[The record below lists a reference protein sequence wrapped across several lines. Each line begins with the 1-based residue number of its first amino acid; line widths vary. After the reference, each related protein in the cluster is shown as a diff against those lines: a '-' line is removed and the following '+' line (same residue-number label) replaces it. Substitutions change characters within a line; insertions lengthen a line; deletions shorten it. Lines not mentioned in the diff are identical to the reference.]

1 MTLRSIVACFLLLVL
16 SLTVG
21 CSAPEGNGDH
31 TTDAGTES
39 EAVQIQTRPTVADN
53 TAVDLDGRKIEIL
66 ARNDG
71 AEVEFENVRDGSLS
85 ILGEA
90 VYRRNITVQT
100 RLNCTLSF
108 SYVNGTPDNAET
120 YIKNATKDGKYD
132 IFAAHNLVMPQL
144 AIKGVCADLIGLQS
158 EETLDLSS
166 PWWPNNLTET
176 LAYGDSL

>member
-31 TTDAGTES
+31 TTDVGTES
-39 EAVQIQTRPTVADN
+39 EAVQIQTRPPVADN

-100 RLNCTLSF
+100 RLN
-108 SYVNGTPDNAET
+108 
-120 YIKNATKDGKYD
+120 
-132 IFAAHNLVMPQL
+132 
-144 AIKGVCADLIGLQS
+144 
-158 EETLDLSS
+158 
-166 PWWPNNLTET
+166 
-176 LAYGDSL
+176 